1 MEKQI
6 TDVTG
11 FKLIPIYREIGRKK
25 LLVKL
30 KIEYLSKGEIIA
42 KGWYQFDNQREKN
55 KSEQLEEIRQ
65 ILLNIVKNNLKVEK
79 ETTLGGV
86 INMFKLDIKNKH
98 GYIQDLRIEFLRNGD
113 FFAETVFKK
122 VTSEQVKHIQE
133 ILADNTQYNL
143 TAENQCSAVT
153 LLDLLAICNP

>member
-1 MEKQI
+1 
-6 TDVTG
+6 
-11 FKLIPIYREIGRKK
+11 
-25 LLVKL
+25 
-30 KIEYLSKGEIIA
+30 
-42 KGWYQFDNQREKN
+42 
-55 KSEQLEEIRQ
+55 
-65 ILLNIVKNNLKVEK
+65 
-79 ETTLGGV
+79 
-86 INMFKLDIKNKH
+86 MFKLDIKNKH